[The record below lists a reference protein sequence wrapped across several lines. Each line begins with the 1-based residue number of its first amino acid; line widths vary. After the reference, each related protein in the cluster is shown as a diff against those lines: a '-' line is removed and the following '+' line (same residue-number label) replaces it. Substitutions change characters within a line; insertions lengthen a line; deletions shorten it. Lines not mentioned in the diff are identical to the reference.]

1 MSDYTILLI
10 MQAFDAAVGHRCAA
24 RICGQ
29 RGATLSSRA
38 HDGSNCRVYYAAN
51 ATVTPC
57 SRICRLTGCCS
68 NLRFHAAGYQREDHS
83 RFSGGRAIAYRPWPG
98 AWINTDAALTTPMMK
113 RSELTSGHDTR
124 SSPSERRPMHV
135 TARLTF
141 PA

>member
-1 MSDYTILLI
+1 VSTILLI

-51 ATVTPC
+51 AMATPC
-57 SRICRLTGCCS
+57 SRICRLIGFCS
-68 NLRFHAAGYQREDHS
+68 NLRFHVTGYQREDHS
-83 RFSGGRAIAYRPWPG
+83 RLAAVARLPTGHGQEHGSIRI
-98 AWINTDAALTTPMMK
+98 ALTTPMMT